1 MSELFCRIAPGNRL
15 DLFQEGET
23 LLAVISEGVEYD
35 LLFLDI
41 IILEEGRD
49 VLLSRNNLNAIHTV
63 YAAMSLNSLHT
74 ATMKQA

>member
-23 LLAVISEGVEYD
+23 LLAVISAGVEYD
-35 LLFLDI
+35 LLCLDI
-41 IILEEGRD
+41 SILEEGRE

-63 YAAMSLNSLHT
+63 YAAHVS
-74 ATMKQA
+74 KQLTHGDY